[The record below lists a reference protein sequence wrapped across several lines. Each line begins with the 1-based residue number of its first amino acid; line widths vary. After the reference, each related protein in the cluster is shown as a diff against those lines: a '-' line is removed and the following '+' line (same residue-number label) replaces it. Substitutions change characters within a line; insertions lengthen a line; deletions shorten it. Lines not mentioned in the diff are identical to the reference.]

1 MAKEKIAMGINLR
14 KNKNERNAGY
24 GKYYPVVDRQATLSL
39 RGFCEHMVT
48 HGSVYKRNVIEGVLK
63 EIIDHLPELVAQGV
77 PVQLEGLGIFYP
89 TAQVVKGAAVESIA
103 AMDGLNPNTIVKGIH
118 LRFKPDSTKLD
129 NLCGPAFKNA
139 CSLELRNIVDTEEV
153 TSDGKTRK
161 VQVLEPVSSAVAK
174 WKAQN
179 GGNGSSTPSGGDN
192 NGGNGGSNSG
202 NSGSSTPSTPST
214 GSGTEGSGTEG
225 SETGGGGGNATPT
238 VAAPTISGTT
248 PFAENTQVTITE
260 PDGARVYYTTDGS
273 TPTAESTLY
282 TEPFTLSATT
292 TVKAIAIKDGVSSSV
307 TSRIFSKTDG
317 TGDPEQE

>member
-202 NSGSSTPSTPST
+202 NSGSST
-214 GSGTEGSGTEG
+214 G
-225 SETGGGGGNATPT
+225 SETGGSETPT
-238 VAAPTISGTT
+238 VTAPTISGTS
-248 PFAENTQVTITE
+248 PFADTTQVTISGPAE
-260 PDGARVYYTTDGS
+260 AELHYTTDGS
-273 TPTAESTLY
+273 TPTSESTLY
-282 TEPFTLSATT
+282 TEPFTLNDTA

-307 TSRIFSKTDG
+307 ASRTFTKSSG
-317 TGDPEQE
+317 GGSGDPEQE

>member
-39 RGFCEHMVT
+39 RGFCEHMVS

-103 AMDGLNPNTIVKGIH
+103 DMDGLNPNTIVKGIH
-118 LRFKPDSTKLD
+118 LRFKPNSTKLD
-129 NLCGPAFKNA
+129 NLCGPAFKKA

-179 GGNGSSTPSGGDN
+179 GGSNGSNGGNSGSTPSG
-192 NGGNGGSNSG
+192 SG
-202 NSGSSTPSTPST
+202 NSG
-214 GSGTEGSGTEG
+214 GNSGN
-225 SETGGGGGNATPT
+225 ETQT

-248 PFAENTQVTITE
+248 PFADTTQVTLTE
-260 PDGARVYYTTDGS
+260 PEGARAYYTTDGT

-282 TEPFTLSATT
+282 TAPFTLSATT
-292 TVKAIAIKDGVSSSV
+292 TVKAVAIKDGVASPV
-307 TSRIFSKTDG
+307 ASKTFTKSSGDNGG
-317 TGDPEQE
+317 TTE

>member
-179 GGNGSSTPSGGDN
+179 GGNGSS
-192 NGGNGGSNSG
+192 NSG
-202 NSGSSTPSTPST
+202 NSGSST
-214 GSGTEGSGTEG
+214 G
-225 SETGGGGGNATPT
+225 SETGGSETPT
-238 VAAPTISGTT
+238 VTAPTISGNT
-248 PFAENTQVTITE
+248 PFADTTQVTISGPAE
-260 PDGARVYYTTDGS
+260 AELRYSTDGS
-273 TPTAESTLY
+273 TPTSESTLY
-282 TEPFTLSATT
+282 SEPFTLSATT

-307 TSRIFSKTDG
+307 ASRTFTKSSG
-317 TGDPEQE
+317 GGSEDPEQAHLLWEAKAE

>member
-39 RGFCEHMVT
+39 RGFCDHMVS

-103 AMDGLNPNTIVKGIH
+103 DMDGLNPNTIVKGIH

-129 NLCGPAFKNA
+129 NLCGPAFKKA

-179 GGNGSSTPSGGDN
+179 GGNSGSTPSGGGN
-192 NGGNGGSNSG
+192 SGGNSGSETPGGSGSNSG
-202 NSGSSTPSTPST
+202 N
-214 GSGTEGSGTEG
+214 
-225 SETGGGGGNATPT
+225 ETQT
-238 VAAPTISGTT
+238 VTAPTISGTT
-248 PFAENTQVTITE
+248 PFADTTQVTLTE
-260 PDGARVYYTTDGS
+260 PEGARAYYTTDGS

-282 TEPFTLSATT
+282 TAPFTLSATT

-307 TSRIFSKTDG
+307 ASKTFTKSSGDNGG
-317 TGDPEQE
+317 TTE

>member
-129 NLCGPAFKNA
+129 NLCGPAFKKA

-202 NSGSSTPSTPST
+202 NSGSST
-214 GSGTEGSGTEG
+214 G
-225 SETGGGGGNATPT
+225 SETGGSETPT
-238 VAAPTISGTT
+238 VTAPTISGTT
-248 PFAENTQVTITE
+248 PFAETTQVTLTE

-307 TSRIFSKTDG
+307 ASRTFTKSSG
-317 TGDPEQE
+317 GGSGDPEQE

>member
-129 NLCGPAFKNA
+129 NLCGPAFKKA

-202 NSGSSTPSTPST
+202 NSGSST
-214 GSGTEGSGTEG
+214 G
-225 SETGGGGGNATPT
+225 SETGGSETPT
-238 VAAPTISGTT
+238 VTAPTISGTT
-248 PFAENTQVTITE
+248 PFAETTQVTLTE

-307 TSRIFSKTDG
+307 ASRTFTKSSG
-317 TGDPEQE
+317 GGSEDPEQE

>member
-202 NSGSSTPSTPST
+202 NSGSST
-214 GSGTEGSGTEG
+214 G
-225 SETGGGGGNATPT
+225 SETGGSETPT
-238 VAAPTISGTT
+238 VTAPTISGTT
-248 PFAENTQVTITE
+248 PFAETTQVTLTE

-273 TPTAESTLY
+273 TPTADSTLY

-307 TSRIFSKTDG
+307 ASRTFTKSSG
-317 TGDPEQE
+317 GGSGDPEQE

>member
-103 AMDGLNPNTIVKGIH
+103 DMDGLNPNTIVKGIH

-129 NLCGPAFKNA
+129 NLCGPAFKKA

-179 GGNGSSTPSGGDN
+179 GGSNGSSETP
-192 NGGNGGSNSG
+192 GGNGSNSG
-202 NSGSSTPSTPST
+202 N
-214 GSGTEGSGTEG
+214 
-225 SETGGGGGNATPT
+225 ETQT

-248 PFAENTQVTITE
+248 PFADTTQVTITE
-260 PDGARVYYTTDGS
+260 PEGARAYYTTDGS
-273 TPTAESTLY
+273 TPTSESTLY
-282 TEPFTLSATT
+282 TAPFTLSATT
-292 TVKAIAIKDGVSSSV
+292 TVKAVAIKDGVSSSV
-307 TSRIFSKTDG
+307 ASKTFTKSSGDNGG
-317 TGDPEQE
+317 TTE

>member
-39 RGFCEHMVT
+39 RGFCEHMVS

-103 AMDGLNPNTIVKGIH
+103 DMDGLNPNTIVKGIH

-129 NLCGPAFKNA
+129 NLCGPAFKKA

-179 GGNGSSTPSGGDN
+179 GGNSGSNGGNGGNSGSTPSGGGN
-192 NGGNGGSNSG
+192 SGGNSGNETPGGNGGNSG
-202 NSGSSTPSTPST
+202 NETPNVT
-214 GSGTEGSGTEG
+214 
-225 SETGGGGGNATPT
+225 
-238 VAAPTISGTT
+238 APVISGTS
-248 PFAENTQVTITE
+248 PFADTTQVTLTE
-260 PDGARVYYTTDGS
+260 PEGARAYYTTDG
-273 TPTAESTLY
+273 STLY

-292 TVKAIAIKDGVSSSV
+292 TVKAIAIKDEVSSEV
-307 TSRIFSKTDG
+307 ASKTFTKSSGDNGG
-317 TGDPEQE
+317 TTE